1 MKKKK
6 KKRVVHDIEVIG
18 AEFEEKERIL
28 AERAARARNPQGG
41 FETDD
46 EDGSVSGS
54 VTGSVT
60 GSDAGSVRGGGGIP
74 FAPPSFN
81 KAINSGRAS
90 PGPAAAPSAAPVA
103 VVRQPSAA
111 ARAAS
116 RAASPAP
123 RSASPAPAAAGP
135 TIVAPTAQLPQARP
149 SNFAPAPAAAAIAPA
164 PISVPVETAPRKP
177 IKIEASIPVAAP
189 EPVVAPIAPAQT
201 NGSSSPPLAAAVVP
215 AVAPAKAKAAA
226 EPVEPSPMA
235 APVAVVAPLVVAAP
249 APVAVA
255 PVVVAAAPTPAA
267 VVAAPPVAA
276 VAAAPIAFAPLVRT
290 VRHDA
295 PAPAV
300 AATSSASFHSMYAG
314 STLQQPP
321 DVLSKREASNS
332 GPSSDSENDEP
343 RSPEVVLP
351 QPQQPLPQQPPAA
364 RSPVSPERR
373 SRNAAVAPSTPVTA
387 TAAPSSVPP
396 SPAVTDAD
404 LRALNRST
412 LAGEDAPDRILDEQS
427 KREKKGSKAVYPKTL
442 ANGSTLP
449 ADDEPGAAANGSA
462 FTRAASLPRGGNSL
476 LSSAI
481 TIQPSADS
489 SATSA
494 HNQRSKSLLVDSTD
508 EFDVRVNQLSS
519 SPGAQTAVGRG
530 RPHGEMASNPPS
542 ARGASPRRAP
552 LQQPQ
557 QVGTPSSRPQLA
569 STGMSYNSN
578 HFDAAAAEPGAFS
591 AAPSAASSAAST
603 PSSLPRRSAL
613 SAAIETKVAQA
624 ESDDAMFGLEPQGV
638 AIKFLI
644 RPVTREPDKDLMRKQ
659 NSKCANCSAALVAG
673 IWSKPRYCHYTGMLY
688 CATCHVNALRVIP
701 GRVLVHG
708 DIKPYKVC
716 ELAKSY
722 LDTLYSMPT
731 IPAAAISPTLYQSCR
746 DLRCVFVLRQ
756 QLCHIRAFIFTCK
769 KKENLL
775 KLFSQRQYMLNDT
788 LQRAT
793 AGDTTPPKTA
803 PPPARDMMGQSVS
816 SDVMPH
822 IGIDAATT
830 RASLLASSPHPHQ
843 HRPQFAMSP
852 PSPSPM
858 AGRGGAAGSS
868 RARSTG
874 AGTEDESAS
883 ASSSSGGPKD
893 SFDATIDD
901 PILNPTLRDMY
912 SLRDLVEI
920 IDGSLYPRLTA
931 VVRQIMAHIIGG
943 RCEICLSKAF
953 FCEVPGCPQ
962 PQQPIYSFQL
972 NTVIQCPVCAQSFHR
987 SCFDPLACPKCLRVA
1002 NRKLVQQN
1010 KIALI
1015 KASQGGGGV
1024 GRKIGAGQPFV
1035 GTGSPMMGGG
1045 GAPPGSYASSAMNI
1059 GGGVGTPQQTPR
1071 LGFAP
1076 TGTDGGPMSS
1086 RASSRRSAA
1095 AAQDIGETVDR
1106 TRSSG
1111 SRGSSPARKLN
1122 ARLAG
1127 GSTTP
1132 RGADGMRRSNF
1143 ES

>member
-1 MKKKK
+1 M
-6 KKRVVHDIEVIG
+6 E
-18 AEFEEKERIL
+18 AL
-28 AERAARARNPQGG
+28 A
-41 FETDD
+41 
-46 EDGSVSGS
+46 S
-54 VTGSVT
+54 
-60 GSDAGSVRGGGGIP
+60 
-74 FAPPSFN
+74 
-81 KAINSGRAS
+81 
-90 PGPAAAPSAAPVA
+90 
-103 VVRQPSAA
+103 
-111 ARAAS
+111 
-116 RAASPAP
+116 
-123 RSASPAPAAAGP
+123 
-135 TIVAPTAQLPQARP
+135 
-149 SNFAPAPAAAAIAPA
+149 
-164 PISVPVETAPRKP
+164 RKP
-177 IKIEASIPVAAP
+177 IKIEPSVAAAAP
-189 EPVVAPIAPAQT
+189 EPVVTAIAPAQT

-215 AVAPAKAKAAA
+215 AKTVLQ
-226 EPVEPSPMA
+226 PVEPSPLLAPA
-235 APVAVVAPLVVAAP
+235 AVAAVPVVVDVAP
-249 APVAVA
+249 APVAATPAVM
-255 PVVVAAAPTPAA
+255 AAAPIPTAVAPAPAA
-267 VVAAPPVAA
+267 VA
-276 VAAAPIAFAPLVRT
+276 VAPIAFAPLVRT
-290 VRHDA
+290 VHHDA
-295 PAPAV
+295 PPAAAP
-300 AATSSASFHSMYAG
+300 TSASSFHSMYAG
-314 STLQQPP
+314 SSLQQPP
-321 DVLSKREASNS
+321 DALSKRETSTS

-343 RSPEVVLP
+343 RSPQVPVTQL
-351 QPQQPLPQQPPAA
+351 QPQQTQLPAQHTPAA
-364 RSPVSPERR
+364 AHSAASPEPRFR
-373 SRNAAVAPSTPVTA
+373 HASIAPSTPVA
-387 TAAPSSVPP
+387 PAAPPSVPP
-396 SPAVTDAD
+396 SPAVS
-404 LRALNRST
+404 RST
-412 LAGEDAPDRILDEQS
+412 LAGEDAPDHTLDEQS
-427 KREKKGSKAVYPKTL
+427 KREKKSKAVYPKTV
-442 ANGSTLP
+442 ANGTTLH
-449 ADDEPGAAANGSA
+449 ADEEPGAAPNASA
-462 FTRAASLPRGGNSL
+462 FTRAASLPLAGEKSSL

-481 TIQPSADS
+481 APIQPSATAAD
-489 SATSA
+489 A
-494 HNQRSKSLLVDSTD
+494 HRPTSLLVDSTE
-508 EFDVRVNQLSS
+508 EFDVRVNKLPEPS
-519 SPGAQTAVGRG
+519 GNAATASRG
-530 RPHGEMASNPPS
+530 RPHGEMAA

-552 LQQPQ
+552 LAQPQ
-557 QVGTPSSRPQLA
+557 QVDRPTLRPQLA

-578 HFDAAAAEPGAFS
+578 HFDAAVEPGAAAPPS
-591 AAPSAASSAAST
+591 AAPSAVPPAAAT

-613 SAAIETKVAQA
+613 TAAIETKVAQS
-624 ESDDAMFGLEPQGV
+624 ESDEAMFGLEPQGV

-659 NSKCANCSAALVAG
+659 SSKCANCSATLVAG
-673 IWSKPRYCHYTGMLY
+673 MWSKPRYCHYTGMLY
-688 CATCHVNALRVIP
+688 CATCHLNALRVIP

-731 IPAAAISPTLYQSCR
+731 IPAAAISPSLYQSCK
-746 DLRCVFVLRQ
+746 DLRSVFVLRQ

-830 RASLLASSPHPHQ
+830 RASLLATSPHPHY
-843 HRPQFAMSP
+843 HRPQFAASP

-858 AGRGGAAGSS
+858 AGRGGAGSS
-868 RARSTG
+868 RARQAGG
-874 AGTEDESAS
+874 ASSDDD
-883 ASSSSGGPKD
+883 ASSSAAPKD
-893 SFDATIDD
+893 NFDATIDD

-931 VVRQIMAHIIGG
+931 VVRQVMAHIIGG

-953 FCEVPGCPQ
+953 FCEVPGCPH

-972 NTVIQCPVCAQSFHR
+972 DTVVQCPVCAQSFHR

-1002 NRKLVQQN
+1002 ARKLQQQN

-1015 KASQGGGGV
+1015 KASQGGGGGGGV
-1024 GRKIGAGQPFV
+1024 GRKIGGGPGSFV
-1035 GTGSPMMGGG
+1035 GTGSPMTIG
-1045 GAPPGSYASSAMNI
+1045 PPGSYASSAMNI
-1059 GGGVGTPQQTPR
+1059 GGTPQQTTPR

-1076 TGTDGGPMSS
+1076 TGTEGGALSS
-1086 RASSRRSAA
+1086 RASSRRAA